1 MKKIGI
7 VMGSKSDLPVVQKAI
22 DVLNEL
28 EIPFEA
34 HIYSAHR
41 TPVEAA
47 EFARAARENGFACV
61 IAFAGMA
68 AHLAGA
74 IAANTTLPVIGV
86 PCKGPVFDG
95 MDALLSTVQM
105 PSGIPVATVAV
116 NGGANA
122 ALLAAEILSAEDPE
136 LACKLQKKREAA
148 AAAILE
154 QDAQLEKELS

>member
-41 TPVEAA
+41 TPAETA
-47 EFARAARENGFACV
+47 EFARSARDNGFGAI

-74 IAANTTLPVIGV
+74 VAANTTLPVIGV
-86 PCKGPVFDG
+86 PCKGSVFEG
-95 MDALLSTVQM
+95 LDALLSTVQM
-105 PSGIPVATVAV
+105 PSGIPVAAVAV
-116 NGGANA
+116 DGGANA
-122 ALLAAEILSAEDPE
+122 AILAAEILSVGDAE
-136 LACKLQKKREAA
+136 LANRLTERRKTAA
-148 AAAILE
+148 SAVLE
-154 QDAQLEKELS
+154 QDAQLQ

>member
-7 VMGSKSDLPVVQKAI
+7 IMGSKSDLPVVQKAI
-22 DVLNEL
+22 DVLKEL

-47 EFARAARENGFACV
+47 DFARAARDNGFGTI

-68 AHLAGA
+68 AHLAG
-74 IAANTTLPVIGV
+74 
-86 PCKGPVFDG
+86 
-95 MDALLSTVQM
+95 ALLSTVQM

-122 ALLAAEILSAEDPE
+122 ALLAAEILSVEDEDLARRLTEKRKAAASAILIQDAE
-136 LACKLQKKREAA
+136 LAE
-148 AAAILE
+148 
-154 QDAQLEKELS
+154 ELR